1 MHCVGRLRKRCL
13 VSAGAPLLT
22 LSLLTGPAENS
33 RVRARAFPL
42 RHSASAP
49 GCGFNR
55 RPPPPNNSF
64 KPTPCRGVGCVLYA
78 TLARIRRPATGRLNS
93 GVMRGL
99 AAGCAGSLQLQLHQ
113 SSRCS
118 AAKHSSHWSVQC
130 SRRSPSGETA
140 LQRVARSGKFSLDV
154 AVRTGLSAPRTGSA
168 LGFGGQSWPQTVLAP
183 DSVYRLPTACANK
196 SWRHCCFAGL
206 RVVA

>member
-1 MHCVGRLRKRCL
+1 M
-13 VSAGAPLLT
+13 
-22 LSLLTGPAENS
+22 
-33 RVRARAFPL
+33 RVRVFPL
-42 RHSASAP
+42 RLSASAS
-49 GCGFNR
+49 GSDLHR

-118 AAKHSSHWSVQC
+118 AAKHSSLLSVRR

-140 LQRVARSGKFSLDV
+140 LRLVVRAGRHPLDETL
-154 AVRTGLSAPRTGSA
+154 RTGQFALRMGGA
-168 LGFGGQSWPQTVLAP
+168 LGFGGRSWPTTILAP
-183 DSVYRLPTACANK
+183 SRVYRLPIACANK
-196 SWRHCCFAGL
+196 SWRHSHFAGL
-206 RVVA
+206 LVVA